1 MNKAMLS
8 VEDLEARAK
17 KVFLRV
23 DFNVPLDDE
32 GLIRDDTRIKAALP
46 TIDYLLK
53 QKAKL
58 VIASHLG
65 RPKGQFNPK
74 LSLKP
79 VAKRLAELIS
89 SQVILAPDV
98 IGEGV
103 EKLKKEQKENQ
114 VLLLENLRFYPGEKA
129 NDPDFAQNL
138 ASQIDYYVN
147 DAFGVCH
154 RRHASVV
161 AITQFVQK
169 AAAGFLI
176 KKEIE
181 YLNKAIH
188 SPQKPYVAILGGV
201 KVSDKIPV
209 IESLLNKADVLLI
222 GGAMA
227 YTFFKAEG
235 YDVGRS
241 LVEEDKKDLALQI
254 LAKAKKAGVS
264 FYLPL
269 DQVAAVECSAEAK
282 AQILESFPFPAELM
296 ALDIGP
302 KTVEHYKK
310 LIAQA
315 RTIFW
320 NGPLGV
326 FEIDKFAQ
334 GTIAVARAIAESK
347 ALSIVGGGDSVA
359 AVYKAGV
366 SQKISHISTGGGASL
381 EFIAKE
387 TLPGIEALAEK

>member
-8 VEDLEARAK
+8 VEDLEARGK

-227 YTFFKAEG
+227 YTFFKAE
-235 YDVGRS
+235 
-241 LVEEDKKDLALQI
+241 
-254 LAKAKKAGVS
+254 
-264 FYLPL
+264 
-269 DQVAAVECSAEAK
+269 
-282 AQILESFPFPAELM
+282 
-296 ALDIGP
+296 
-302 KTVEHYKK
+302 
-310 LIAQA
+310 
-315 RTIFW
+315 
-320 NGPLGV
+320 
-326 FEIDKFAQ
+326 
-334 GTIAVARAIAESK
+334 
-347 ALSIVGGGDSVA
+347 
-359 AVYKAGV
+359 
-366 SQKISHISTGGGASL
+366 
-381 EFIAKE
+381 
-387 TLPGIEALAEK
+387 

>member
-8 VEDLEARAK
+8 VEDLEARGK

-254 LAKAKKAGVS
+254 LAKAKEAGVS